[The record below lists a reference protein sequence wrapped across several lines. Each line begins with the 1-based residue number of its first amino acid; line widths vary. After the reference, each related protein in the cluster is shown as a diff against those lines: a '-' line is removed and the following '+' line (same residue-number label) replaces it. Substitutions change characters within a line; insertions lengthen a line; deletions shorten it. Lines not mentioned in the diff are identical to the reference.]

1 MINDKIKIKVIFR
14 IDYLVKKLGGTI
26 YELELKSL
34 RKKYIYKDISDEEY
48 IRDKNYL
55 MDLKKITE

>member
-1 MINDKIKIKVIFR
+1 MINDKIKIKVIFG

-26 YELELKSL
+26 YEAELKAL

-48 IRDKNYL
+48 IRDKTYL
-55 MDLKKITE
+55 INLKKITE